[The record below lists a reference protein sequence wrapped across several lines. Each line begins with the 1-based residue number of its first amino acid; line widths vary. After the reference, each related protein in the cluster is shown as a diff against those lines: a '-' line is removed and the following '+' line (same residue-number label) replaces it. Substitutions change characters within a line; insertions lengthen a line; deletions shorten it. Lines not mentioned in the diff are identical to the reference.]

1 MKSKAYDKLIQYR
14 LFELVTTP
22 WKEQKAY
29 KSGVIDENGCILT
42 YRHELSDEQ
51 KKVYPSIFYAHA
63 WKLKQLIE
71 NSLGKR
77 FSPARAGRALSALF
91 DIREAFAH
99 DMVSS
104 RKIDE
109 IGMEIFRHYGIDLQ
123 PMLEENYD
131 ALPLMGSYSI
141 EKWGN
146 VEFNEPNMP
155 VGDIAGFPV
164 YFAKIGETTVTFTMM
179 EAKKLSQEDGMS
191 VGGVAPVNNV
201 GGGNIAGVSPGQEPP
216 GPKGGFK
223 ALAKMKKR
231 KIAQMRRDAKTLN
244 VVAAE
249 KKNEQA

>member
-29 KSGVIDENGCILT
+29 KLGVINENGCILT
-42 YRHELSDEQ
+42 YRHDLSDEQ
-51 KKVYPSIFYAHA
+51 KKSYPSIFYSHA
-63 WKLKQLIE
+63 WKLKQLLEI
-71 NSLGKR
+71 SHGKR
-77 FSPARAGRALSALF
+77 FSPAGAGRALSALF
-91 DIREAFAH
+91 NIRESFGT

-109 IGMEIFRHYGIDLQ
+109 TGMKIFHHYGIDLQ

-131 ALPLMGSYSI
+131 ALPLTGSYTI

-155 VGDIAGFPV
+155 IGDIAGFPV
-164 YFAKIGETTVTFTMM
+164 YSVKIGEEQVIFTLL
-179 EAKKLSQEDGMS
+179 EAKKLSKEDGMG
-191 VGGVAPVNNV
+191 VGVGAPANNV

-231 KIAQMRRDAKTLN
+231 KIAQMRRDARTLN

-249 KKNEQA
+249 KKDE

>member
-42 YRHELSDEQ
+42 HRHELSDEQ
-51 KKVYPSIFYAHA
+51 KKAYPSIFYAHA
-63 WKLKQLIE
+63 WKLKQLLE
-71 NSLGKR
+71 NSSGKR
-77 FSPARAGRALSALF
+77 FSPAVAGRVLSALF

-131 ALPLMGSYSI
+131 ALPLLGSYTI

-146 VEFNEPNMP
+146 VEFNEPKMP
-155 VGDIAGFPV
+155 IGDIAGFPV
-164 YFAKIGETTVTFTMM
+164 YSAKIGEKSVTFTMM
-179 EAKKLSQEDGMS
+179 EAKKLNQEDGMGAGG
-191 VGGVAPVNNV
+191 VGGGAPANNV
-201 GGGNIAGVSPGQEPP
+201 GSGNIAGVSPGQEPP

-231 KIAQMRRDAKTLN
+231 KIAQMRRDARTLN
-244 VVAAE
+244 VVATE
-249 KKNEQA
+249 KKE

>member
-1 MKSKAYDKLIQYR
+1 MTKSKPQDKLIQYR

-29 KSGVIDENGCILT
+29 KSGVINENGCILT
-42 YRHELSDEQ
+42 YRHDLSDEQ
-51 KKVYPSIFYAHA
+51 KKAYPSIFYAHA
-63 WKLKQLIE
+63 WKLKQLLE
-71 NSLGKR
+71 NSHGKR
-77 FSPARAGRALSALF
+77 FSPAGAGRALSALF
-91 DIREAFAH
+91 VIRELFGM

-109 IGMEIFRHYGIDLQ
+109 IGMEIFQHYGIDLQ

-131 ALPLMGSYSI
+131 ALPLTGSYTI

-155 VGDIAGFPV
+155 IGDIAGFPIYSV
-164 YFAKIGETTVTFTMM
+164 KIGEEQVTFTLL
-179 EAKKLSQEDGMS
+179 EAKKLSKEDGMG
-191 VGGVAPVNNV
+191 VGGGAPANNV

-231 KIAQMRRDAKTLN
+231 KIAQMRRDARTLN

-249 KKNEQA
+249 KKDE